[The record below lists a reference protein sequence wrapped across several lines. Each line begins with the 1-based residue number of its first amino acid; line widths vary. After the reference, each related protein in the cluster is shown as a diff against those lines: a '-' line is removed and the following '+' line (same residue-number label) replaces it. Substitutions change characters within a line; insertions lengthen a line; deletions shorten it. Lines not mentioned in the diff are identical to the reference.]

1 MRGFFLLPRCPNR
14 QGGPSL
20 RTALTI
26 AGSDPSGGAGIQADI
41 KTMAANGIYAMSAIT
56 ALTAQNTT
64 GVYGIMEVPPEF
76 LCAQIETAA
85 ADIPPDAAKIGMVP
99 SKKHAKAI
107 FGCAE
112 RLKLTNIVTD
122 PVLLSTSGTGLIPD
136 DDVKF
141 LADALF
147 PISSL
152 ITPNIPEAERLSGFG
167 SGTIGTK
174 AHVEQAARI
183 LQKRY
188 GCAVLIKGGHA
199 HGNADDFLITKD
211 GNGTWITGRRIE
223 NPNTHGTGCTLS
235 SAICAFLAK
244 GMELE
249 RSVVLAKE
257 YVTGAIAS
265 MMRLGNG
272 RGPLNH
278 LWKNEFTPET
288 AFPG

>member
-1 MRGFFLLPRCPNR
+1 M
-14 QGGPSL
+14 

-41 KTMAANGIYAMSAIT
+41 KTMAANGIYAMGAIT

-76 LCAQIETAA
+76 LSAQIETAA
-85 ADIPPDAAKIGMVP
+85 TDIPPDAVKIGMIP
-99 SKKHAKAI
+99 SRKHAEAVA
-107 FGCAE
+107 GCAA
-112 RLKLTNIVTD
+112 RLSLANIVTD
-122 PVLLSTSGTGLIPD
+122 PVIISTSGSSLIPD
-136 DDVKF
+136 GDVGA

-147 PISSL
+147 PLSTI
-152 ITPNIPEAERLSGFG
+152 ITPNIPEAERLSEFG
-167 SGTIGTK
+167 AGTIGTK
-174 AHVEQAARI
+174 ARVEKAAEL

-188 GCAVLIKGGHA
+188 GCAVLVKGGHA
-199 HGNADDFLITKD
+199 RASADDFLITKD
-211 GNGTWITGRRIE
+211 GNGTWISGQRIE

-257 YVTGAIAS
+257 YVTGAISS

-278 LWKNEFTPET
+278 LWKNEFSPGTPVS
-288 AFPG
+288 GMSQ